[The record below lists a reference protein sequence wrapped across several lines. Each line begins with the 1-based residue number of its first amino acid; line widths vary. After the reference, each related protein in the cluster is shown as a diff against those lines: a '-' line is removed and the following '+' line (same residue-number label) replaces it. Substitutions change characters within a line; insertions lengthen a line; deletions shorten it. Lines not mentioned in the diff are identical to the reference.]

1 MKAILEFNLP
11 EEREEHETYLKAM
24 AMAICIEEFEQ
35 WMRKIYKYG
44 SETDQNLTIEQVK
57 TEFYEIFKE
66 VL

>member
-11 EEREEHETYLKAM
+11 EEREDYELHCKAVSM
-24 AMAICIEEFEQ
+24 HIAIHDFEM

-44 SETDQNLTIEQVK
+44 SETDQTLTIEQVRK
-57 TEFYEIFKE
+57 EFYEIFKE